1 MTAQRKF
8 DPDIAALFIENYR
21 EALRASQS
29 LATSVRRTAGLFPL
43 DGHALDAL
51 DDDAR
56 EKLDA
61 FRVRFS
67 GLQDLL
73 SNKLFRGILLLE
85 EEAPQSMLDILNAM
99 EKRGVIKSFDDWKSA
114 RDLRNAFMHEYPDHL
129 DICAAALPERMPL
142 PGSSSRCWHGFADE
156 LLIMSAWIPMISPE
170 CRNEA

>member
-8 DPDIAALFIENYR
+8 DPDIAALFIANYL
-21 EALRASQS
+21 EALRTAQS

-85 EEAPQSMLDILNAM
+85 EETPQSMLDILNAM

-129 DICAAALPERMPL
+129 DLCAAALSGAYAAAGELIQVLARVRERAIDHVGLDSDDL
-142 PGSSSRCWHGFADE
+142 PRVSQ
-156 LLIMSAWIPMISPE
+156 
-170 CRNEA
+170 